1 MGSVIM
7 PGIPA
12 IEAYRLPEAGE
23 LPDNVARWTP
33 DPARSVLLVHDMQR
47 YFLRPFPDSLRRPLL
62 SNVALLLDRARE
74 LGVPIGYTAQ
84 PGDMSEEQRGLLKH
98 FWGPGMHRSPQD
110 QDVADEVAPGL
121 GDWSLMKWRYSA
133 FFNSGLLDRIRAA
146 GRDQLVLCGVYAH
159 VGVLMTAVESYSND
173 LETFL
178 VADAVAD
185 FTAEY
190 HQAALRYAAE
200 RCAVV
205 LTAKEVFR

>member
-7 PGIPA
+7 PGIPV
-12 IEAYRLPEAGE
+12 IEAYRLPDAGE
-23 LPDNVARWTP
+23 LPGNVARWTP
-33 DPARSVLLVHDMQR
+33 DPARAVLLVHDMQR
-47 YFLRPFPDSLRRPLL
+47 YFLRPFPDPLRRTLL

-74 LGVPIGYTAQ
+74 LSVPIGYTAQ

-98 FWGPGMHRSPQD
+98 FWGPGMRRSPQD
-110 QDVADEVAPGL
+110 REVADEVAPGL
-121 GDWSLMKWRYSA
+121 GDWSLVKWRYSA

-159 VGVLMTAVESYSND
+159 VGVLMTAVEAYSND

-190 HQAALRYAAE
+190 HQGALRYAAE